1 VLAGFAASLFA
12 VGSGAASAGDHDQR
26 RGTSHAQPPPEQRTY
41 PRVAPRRG
49 RVSTAFA
56 AYFTLRSR
64 PGHQGVMETTY
75 RVAVARAGRSSAR
88 CAPPSPDAV
97 QTGVRGSIARVP
109 LAAPGAGWC
118 RGRYRVTV
126 FLQRGPYC
134 PKPGP
139 GEPPQPCPE
148 FATQDLD
155 TGEAHF
161 TVVSLRP

>member
-1 VLAGFAASLFA
+1 MRRLALLTGFAASLLA
-12 VGSGAASAGDHDQR
+12 VGTGAASAGDRDR
-26 RGTSHAQPPPEQRTY
+26 SRGTSHAQPPPEQRTY

-49 RVSTAFA
+49 RGGTSFT

-64 PGHQGVMETTY
+64 PGHEGVMETTY
-75 RVAVARAGRSSAR
+75 RVAVSRAGRSSVR
-88 CAPPSPDAV
+88 CTPPPPDAV
-97 QTGVRGSIARVP
+97 QSGAPGSIARVS
-109 LAAPGAGWC
+109 LAAPRSGWC

-134 PKPGP
+134 PEPGP

-155 TGEAHF
+155 TGE
-161 TVVSLRP
+161 